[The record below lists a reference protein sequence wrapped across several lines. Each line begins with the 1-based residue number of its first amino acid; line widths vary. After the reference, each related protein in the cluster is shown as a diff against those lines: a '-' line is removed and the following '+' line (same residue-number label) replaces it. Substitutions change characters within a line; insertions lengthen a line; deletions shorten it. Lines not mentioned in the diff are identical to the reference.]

1 MPIVIIIGA
10 ADHAKGDNSL
20 LQSLVD

>member
-1 MPIVIIIGA
+1 MPIVIIIGTA
-10 ADHAKGDNSL
+10 EDAKGDNSL